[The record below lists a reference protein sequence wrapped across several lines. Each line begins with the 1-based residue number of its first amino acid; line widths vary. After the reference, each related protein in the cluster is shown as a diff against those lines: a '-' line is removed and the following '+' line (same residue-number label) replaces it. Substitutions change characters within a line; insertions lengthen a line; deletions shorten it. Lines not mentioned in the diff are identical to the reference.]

1 MNLEDYTEQ
10 ITDHRIPVRVGR
22 DEQPTGWV
30 GTLVL
35 ALIGAG
41 MGTITVLA
49 LTT

>member
-1 MNLEDYTEQ
+1 MPEDYDIQATLP
-10 ITDHRIPVRVGR
+10 RIPVRLGR
-22 DEQPTGWV
+22 DEQPTGLV